1 MGDKVSIVIGSLLSM
16 KRRGWCN
23 ISKSYSEEIK
33 IIKDVLEECGE
44 AYTTCE
50 SDIQVKFFVKFE

>member
-1 MGDKVSIVIGSLLSM
+1 MRDKTSMVIGSLLGM
-16 KRRGWCN
+16 KRHGWCN

-33 IIKDVLEECGE
+33 IIKNVLEECGE

-50 SDIQVKFFVKFE
+50 SDKQVKFFVKYK